1 MERRKERKDAGTVE
15 LRNKFLIYNNRKN
28 WNTLSELGRSMLVT
42 RILNEMGLDNTEENK
57 KVIIQKF
64 KNDNKARRRK

>member
-28 WNTLSELGRSMLVT
+28 WKSLSEQGRNLLVT
-42 RILNEMGLDNTEENK
+42 RILKEMELEDTEENK

-64 KNDNKARRRK
+64 KNGISNRR